1 MTRHPFLFH
10 IVRGALVGFAG
21 GLALGLTLIFL
32 MTSLAS
38 ARTNSCQTHES
49 IARMPQECCAERPVA
64 AALETR
70 GRPAW

>member
-1 MTRHPFLFH
+1 MTQHSLLFH

-21 GLALGLTLIFL
+21 GLALGLALIFV

-38 ARTNSCQTHES
+38 AQTSSGQTHES
-49 IARMPQECCAERPVA
+49 VAKLLQERCAERPVV
-64 AALETR
+64 AALKTR